1 MLPKRIIHLLL
12 LTLLLA
18 LPNFLFGQ
26 DVFEIRYIKIE
37 GLKKCKPR
45 VVHRDL
51 PFKEASVFEQAELM
65 EALKEGE
72 NRLRNTGLFTS
83 VKVLVDKFDV
93 GNMVDIRVEIVE
105 AWYPYIIPVF
115 ELADRN
121 FNVWFVEYN
130 RDFRRTNY
138 GLHFYHFNATGR
150 GDRYELLL
158 QQGFTH
164 KYETEYYAPF
174 LSAKRSKT
182 GLFVNVLYT
191 NNRDLNFSTANN
203 QQLFYRDP
211 EAFLFSRRRLILG
224 LEHRNS
230 IYLTQGLSLGG
241 YKYIVDDYVE
251 TDLNP
256 DFLLG
261 RDVQRFLSLEY
272 SVLYDTRDERP
283 YPMDGVY
290 TKTILRK
297 EGLGLFRE
305 SNNLYVS
312 NDFRYYKQFTERFS
326 MSTRTYFKLGLLR
339 NPLNF
344 FQKRIL
350 GYEEQFIRGYE
361 YYVMDGLDA
370 ALVKQD
376 LRFKVFDQTINW
388 GRLVWIDAYKKM
400 PTEVYVVPFFD
411 MGIANDPW
419 AVQSNDFNG
428 RLLPGYGLG
437 LNLRFFYD
445 KVFRIE
451 WSRNVLGEA
460 GIFLHWDLRV

>member
-1 MLPKRIIHLLL
+1 MLPKRILLL
-12 LTLLLA
+12 FYIACSLA
-18 LPNFLFGQ
+18 LPNALFGQ
-26 DVFEIRYIKIE
+26 DVFEIKYIKIE

-51 PFKEASVFEQAELM
+51 PFKEASVFQQADLM
-65 EALKEGE
+65 AALKEGE
-72 NRLRNTGLFTS
+72 NRLLNTGLFST
-83 VKVLVDKFDV
+83 VKILVDKFYAD
-93 GNMVDIRVEIVE
+93 NMVDIRVEVVE
-105 AWYPYIIPVF
+105 AWYPYLIPVF

-130 RDFRRTNY
+130 HDFRRTNY
-138 GLHFYHFNATGR
+138 GLHFYHFNVTGR
-150 GDRYELLL
+150 GDRFELLV

-164 KYETEYYAPF
+164 KYETEYYSPY

-182 GLFVNVLYT
+182 GLFINLLYT
-191 NNRDLNFSTANN
+191 NNKDLNYATKNN

-211 EAFLFSRRRLILG
+211 DKFLFSRRRFILG

-241 YKYIVDDYVE
+241 YKYIIDDYVE

-261 RDVQRFLSLEY
+261 NTVQRFLSLEY
-272 SVLYDTRDERP
+272 TLQYDKRDERP
-283 YPMDGVY
+283 YPMAGVFS
-290 TKTILRK
+290 KTTIRK
-297 EGLGLFRE
+297 EGLGLFGG

-326 MSTRTYFKLGLLR
+326 LSTRTYVKLGLQR

-350 GYEEQFIRGYE
+350 GYQEQFIRGYE

-370 ALVKQD
+370 VLLKQD
-376 LRFKVFDQTINW
+376 LRFKIFEQTINW

-400 PTEVYVVPFFD
+400 PTEVYIVPFLD
-411 MGIANDPW
+411 LGYANDPW
-419 AVQSNDFNG
+419 SDQNNDFNG
-428 RLLPGYGLG
+428 QILPGYGLG
-437 LNLRFFYD
+437 LNLRFYYD

-460 GIFLHWDLRV
+460 GIYLHWDLRV